1 MKLAEKLK
9 TEFFVTGNCL
19 TLFIAMPL
27 TRFAVLLGFSSYHV
41 LFANLV
47 PQAQRGKITGSM
59 NFFTYIFMALGGA
72 LGEFLYDNVSPQS
85 SVLLTIILVIP
96 STLIA
101 LIYIREPKP
110 EERQA

>member
-1 MKLAEKLK
+1 
-9 TEFFVTGNCL
+9 
-19 TLFIAMPL
+19 
-27 TRFAVLLGFSSYHV
+27 
-41 LFANLV
+41 
-47 PQAQRGKITGSM
+47 M